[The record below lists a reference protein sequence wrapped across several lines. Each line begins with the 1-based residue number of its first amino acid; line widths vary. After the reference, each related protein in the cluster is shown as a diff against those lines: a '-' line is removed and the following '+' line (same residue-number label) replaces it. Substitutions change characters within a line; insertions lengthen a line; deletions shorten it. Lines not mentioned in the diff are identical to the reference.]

1 MNKAQVMG
9 RMEQAKGKIKKVTGT
24 IVGNSAAARKG
35 RAGEIVG
42 KATAGFGDLMKDDL
56 KSGK

>member
-35 RAGEIVG
+35 RAEEIVG
-42 KATAGFGDLMKDDL
+42 KVKAGLGDLKDDL
-56 KSGK
+56 KSGN